1 MTDQKLTQLL
11 EQLLGE
17 LSNATGLD
25 DKSRE
30 LLRAL
35 NADIESLL
43 ERSGESRASLLERL
57 EESIER
63 FEESHPA
70 LTATLA
76 QLLNALNNA
85 GI

>member
-11 EQLLGE
+11 EQLHTE
-17 LSNATGLD
+17 LANAEGLD
-25 DKSRE
+25 DTSRD

-35 NADIESLL
+35 NGDIEALL
-43 ERSGESRASLLERL
+43 QRSEGDQAPLLERL
-57 EESIER
+57 EESIAR

-70 LTATLA
+70 LTAALS
-76 QLLNALNNA
+76 QMLSALNNA

>member
-11 EQLLGE
+11 EQLHGE